1 MVLFVLIVL
10 ISVAADQFTKLWVLN
25 TLKPTLAYMDV
36 WPGVFGFTYAEN
48 TGAAFSLFSD
58 MRWVLTVFSALVALA
73 ITVYV
78 VWKKP
83 NRLGTVSLALIAG
96 GAVGNIIDR
105 VRFGFVVDFVN
116 LEFMQF
122 AVFNVADAC
131 INVGA
136 AMMLLWA
143 VLDEVRQYR
152 QKKAEDAAKA
162 AAQGEADAADETPA
176 EAAEEAA
183 EEAAAEAPAEEVTQN
198 D

>member
-1 MVLFVLIVL
+1 M
-10 ISVAADQFTKLWVLN
+10 LN